1 MTACVI
7 REAGDSAMLL
17 ELEEVIDAAVNARA
31 IAIAGALRAEALAG
45 VRDVV
50 STYRTVAVHFD
61 PLRVDVEAMRAA
73 MARASTTAAEDLTGK
88 RVDIPV
94 QYGGE
99 TGPDLLEVAQFA
111 SLSPQAAIGV
121 HSGTPYR
128 VFMLGFL
135 PGFAY
140 MGSVDATIAMPRRE
154 TPRVRVPMGSVG
166 IAGPQTGVYPRES
179 PGGWRLIGRT
189 NARVFDANRA
199 EPCLFA
205 AGDEVRFTAA
215 DHLEFER
222 PRSSRRLADGRSAFD
237 SAQAREDPP
246 LRQHRASRHLT
257 VVRPGIFTTIQD
269 RGRWGHQANGVPVG
283 GALDR
288 VSHSA
293 ANALVGNDAGA
304 ATLEVTLLGPELR
317 FESDAVVAVTGAD
330 LGARVDGAA
339 VAVNSTIACRP
350 GAVLRFGERRSG
362 SRAYVAVDG
371 GIDVEPVLGSR
382 ATSALCGLG
391 GVDGRAIVAGDRLPL
406 GAAVRPERLRRLV
419 EPSSVPHGGARLRVL
434 PGPHQDFFPDDA
446 FDHLQRG
453 RFIVTPRSDR
463 MGYRLE
469 GERLPRI
476 EGREMIS
483 DAAFIGGIQV
493 PSSGEPILL
502 MADRQTTGGY
512 PQIATVITADLP
524 LAGQLAPGDWIEFEI
539 CSRRDALTAL
549 VAQEGRLL
557 AIR

>member
-1 MTACVI
+1 VTACVI
-7 REAGDSAMLL
+7 REAGDSGMLL
-17 ELEEVIDAAVNARA
+17 ELEEAIDASVNARA
-31 IAIAGALRAEALAG
+31 IAIAAAIRAEALAG

-61 PLRVDVEAMRAA
+61 PLRVDIEAVHEA
-73 MARASTTAAEDLTGK
+73 MARASSAAAIDVTGK
-88 RVDIPV
+88 TVDVPV

-99 TGPDLLEVAQFA
+99 AGPDLPELAQFA
-111 SLSPQAAIGV
+111 NLSPQAAIDA
-121 HSGTPYR
+121 HCSTLYR

-140 MGSVDATIAMPRRE
+140 MGGVDARIAMPRRE
-154 TPRVRVPMGSVG
+154 TPRMRVPTGSVG
-166 IAGPQTGVYPRES
+166 IAGQQTGVYPRES
-179 PGGWRLIGRT
+179 PGGWRLIGRS
-189 NARVFDANRA
+189 NARVFDANRP

-205 AGDEVRFTAA
+205 PGDVVRFTPA
-215 DHLEFER
+215 DRLDFDR
-222 PRSSRRLADGRSAFD
+222 PRSSHRLADGGSAFD
-237 SAQAREDPP
+237 FARKDPP
-246 LRQHRASRHLT
+246 PRKDRASRQIT
-257 VVRPGIFTTIQD
+257 VVGPGLLTTIQD
-269 RGRWGHQANGVPVG
+269 LGRWGHQADGVPVG
-283 GALDR
+283 GPLDR
-288 VSHSA
+288 VAHRA
-293 ANALVGNDAGA
+293 ANALVGNDGGA
-304 ATLEVTLLGPELR
+304 ATLEVTLLGPQLR
-317 FESDAVVAVTGAD
+317 FECDATVAVTGAD
-330 LGARVDGAA
+330 LGARVDGAEA
-339 VAVNSTIACRP
+339 MLNATIGCRR

-391 GVDGRAIVAGDRLPL
+391 GVDGRAIVGGDRLSL
-406 GAAVRPERLRRLV
+406 GAPARTARVRRVVDP
-419 EPSSVPHGGARLRVL
+419 PAMPNGGARLRVL
-434 PGPHQDFFPDDA
+434 PGPQQEFFPNHA
-446 FDHLQRG
+446 FDQLQRA
-453 RFIVTPRSDR
+453 RFVVTPRSDR

-469 GERLPRI
+469 GARIPRV

-483 DAAFIGGIQV
+483 DAAFVGGIQV
-493 PSSGEPILL
+493 PWSGEPILL

-512 PQIATVITADLP
+512 PQIATVISADLP

>member
-7 REAGDSAMLL
+7 REAGDSGMLL
-17 ELEEVIDAAVNARA
+17 ELEEAIDAGVNARA
-31 IAIAGALRAEALAG
+31 IAIAAAIRAEALAG

-61 PLRVDVEAMRAA
+61 PLRVGIEAVHEA
-73 MARASTTAAEDLTGK
+73 MARASTAAATDVTGK
-88 RVDIPV
+88 TVDVPV

-99 TGPDLLEVAQFA
+99 AGPDLLELAQFA
-111 SLSPQAAIGV
+111 NLGPQAAIDL
-121 HSGTPYR
+121 HSRTPYR

-140 MGSVDATIAMPRRE
+140 MGGVDARIAMPRRD
-154 TPRVRVPMGSVG
+154 TPRMRVPTGSVG
-166 IAGPQTGVYPRES
+166 IAGQQTGVYPRES

-189 NARVFDANRA
+189 NARVFEARRP

-205 AGDEVRFTAA
+205 PGDIVRFTSEEG
-215 DHLEFER
+215 LEFDR
-222 PRSSRRLADGRSAFD
+222 PRPRVMPSRGKDGT
-237 SAQAREDPP
+237 
-246 LRQHRASRHLT
+246 RHIT
-257 VVRPGIFTTIQD
+257 VVRPGLFTTIQD
-269 RGRWGHQANGVPVG
+269 RGRWGHQADGVPVG

-288 VSHSA
+288 VAHSA
-293 ANALVGNDAGA
+293 ANALVANDAGA

-317 FESDAVVAVTGAD
+317 FECDAMVAVTGAD
-330 LGARVDGAA
+330 LGARVDGAEA
-339 VAVNSTIACRP
+339 MLNSTIACRR

-371 GIDVEPVLGSR
+371 GIDVESVLGSR

-391 GVDGRAIVAGDRLPL
+391 GVDGRPIAGGDWLPL
-406 GAAVRPERLRRLV
+406 GAPARTDRVRRVVDPAPL
-419 EPSSVPHGGARLRVL
+419 PNGGARLRVL
-434 PGPHQDFFPDDA
+434 PGPQHDYFPDHA
-446 FDHLQRG
+446 FDQLQRA
-453 RFIVTPRSDR
+453 RFVVTPRSDR

-469 GERLPRI
+469 GARIPRI

-483 DAAFIGGIQV
+483 DAAFVGGIQV
-493 PSSGEPILL
+493 PWSGEPILL

-539 CSRRDALTAL
+539 CSRREALTAL

-557 AIR
+557 AIG

>member
-1 MTACVI
+1 MSACVI
-7 REAGDSAMLL
+7 REAGDSGMLL
-17 ELEEVIDAAVNARA
+17 ELEEAIDARVNARA
-31 IAIAGALRAEALAG
+31 IAIAAAIRSEALVG

-61 PLRVDVEAMRAA
+61 PLRVDLEAVHEA
-73 MARASTTAAEDLTGK
+73 MARASTAAAASDVTGK
-88 RVDIPV
+88 SVDVPV
-94 QYGGE
+94 QYGGDV
-99 TGPDLLEVAQFA
+99 GPDLLEVAQFA
-111 SLSPQAAIGV
+111 NLSRQAAIGV
-121 HSGTPYR
+121 HSDTPYR

-154 TPRVRVPMGSVG
+154 TPRVRVPAGSVG
-166 IAGPQTGVYPRES
+166 IAGQQTGVYPRES

-189 NARVFDANRA
+189 NAQVFDANRA

-205 AGDEVRFTAA
+205 PGDVVRFTPA
-215 DHLEFER
+215 DRLEFDQR
-222 PRSSRRLADGRSAFD
+222 RSTHLADGGS
-237 SAQAREDPP
+237 QDPP
-246 LRQHRASRHLT
+246 LRSDRAGRHVT
-257 VVRPGIFTTIQD
+257 VVRPGLLSTIQD

-288 VSHSA
+288 VAHSA

-317 FESDAVVAVTGAD
+317 FESDAMVAVTGAD
-330 LGARVDGAA
+330 LGARVDGGE
-339 VAVNSTIACRP
+339 VPLNSTIACRR

-391 GVDGRAIVAGDRLPL
+391 GVEGRAIVAGDRLPL
-406 GAAVRPERLRRLV
+406 GAPARPERLRRV
-419 EPSSVPHGGARLRVL
+419 VDPAPVPSGGARLRVL

-446 FDHLQRG
+446 FDHLRRA

-469 GERLPRI
+469 GARIPRV

-483 DAAFIGGIQV
+483 DAAFVGGLQV
-493 PSSGEPILL
+493 PWSGEPILL

-512 PQIATVITADLP
+512 PQIATVISADLP

-539 CSRRDALTAL
+539 CSRREALTAL

>member
-7 REAGDSAMLL
+7 REAGDSGMLL
-17 ELEEVIDAAVNARA
+17 ELEEAIDAGVNARA
-31 IAIAGALRAEALAG
+31 IAIAAAIRSEALSG

-61 PLRVDVEAMRAA
+61 PLRVEIEAVHDA
-73 MARASTTAAEDLTGK
+73 MAHASTAAATDVTGK
-88 RVDIPV
+88 TVDVPV

-99 TGPDLLEVAQFA
+99 AGPDLLELAQFA
-111 SLSPQAAIGV
+111 NLSPQAAIDL
-121 HSGTPYR
+121 HSRTPYR

-140 MGSVDATIAMPRRE
+140 MGSVDARIAMPRRE
-154 TPRVRVPMGSVG
+154 TPRMRVPTGSVG
-166 IAGPQTGVYPRES
+166 VAGQQTGVYPRES

-189 NARVFDANRA
+189 NARIFDANRV
-199 EPCLFA
+199 ETCLFA
-205 AGDEVRFTAA
+205 PGDVVRFTSAER
-215 DHLEFER
+215 LELDR
-222 PRSSRRLADGRSAFD
+222 PRPSLMPSSGKDGGT
-237 SAQAREDPP
+237 
-246 LRQHRASRHLT
+246 RHIT
-257 VVRPGIFTTIQD
+257 VVRPGLFTTIQD

-288 VSHSA
+288 VAHSA

-317 FESDAVVAVTGAD
+317 FECAAMIAVTGAD
-330 LGARVDGAA
+330 LGARVDGAEA
-339 VAVNSTIACRP
+339 MLNSTIACRR

-371 GIDVEPVLGSR
+371 GLDAEPVLGSR

-391 GVDGRAIVAGDRLPL
+391 GVDGRAIAAGDRLPL
-406 GAAVRPERLRRLV
+406 GAPARTDRARRV
-419 EPSSVPHGGARLRVL
+419 VDPAPTPNGGARLRVL
-434 PGPHQDFFPDDA
+434 PGPQQDFFPDHA
-446 FDHLQRG
+446 FDQLQRA
-453 RFIVTPRSDR
+453 RFVVTPRSDR

-469 GERLPRI
+469 GARIPRV

-483 DAAFIGGIQV
+483 DAAFVGGIQV
-493 PSSGEPILL
+493 PWSGEPILL

-512 PQIATVITADLP
+512 PHIATVITADLP

-539 CSRRDALTAL
+539 CSRREALAAL

>member
-1 MTACVI
+1 MTCVI

-17 ELEEVIDAAVNARA
+17 ELEEVIDAGVNARA
-31 IAIAGALRAEALAG
+31 IAIAAALRAEAPAG

-61 PLRVDVEAMRAA
+61 PLQVDVEAMRAA
-73 MARASTTAAEDLTGK
+73 MTRASTTPATDLSGQT
-88 RVDIPV
+88 VDVPV

-99 TGPDLLEVAQFA
+99 AGPDLLEVAQFA
-111 SLSPQAAIGV
+111 SLSPSAAIGV
-121 HSGTPYR
+121 HSDTPYR

-140 MGSVDATIAMPRRE
+140 MGSVDETIAMPRRE
-154 TPRVRVPMGSVG
+154 TPRVRVPTGSVG
-166 IAGPQTGVYPRES
+166 IAGLQTGVYPRES

-189 NARVFDANRA
+189 NARVFDASRA
-199 EPCLFA
+199 RTCLFA
-205 AGDEVRFTAA
+205 PGDVVRFTPA
-215 DHLEFER
+215 DRLEFDR
-222 PRSSRRLADGRSAFD
+222 PRSSATPSNGKEGGRR
-237 SAQAREDPP
+237 
-246 LRQHRASRHLT
+246 HVT
-257 VVRPGIFTTIQD
+257 VVRPGLFTTIQD

-317 FESDAVVAVTGAD
+317 LESEAVVAVTGAD
-330 LGARVDGAA
+330 LGARVDGSD
-339 VAVNSTIACRP
+339 VTLNSTITCRP

-371 GIDVEPVLGSR
+371 GIDVDPVLGSR
-382 ATSALCGLG
+382 ATSVLCGLG

-406 GAAVRPERLRRLV
+406 GAPARPERARRRLDLS
-419 EPSSVPHGGARLRVL
+419 PVPHGGARLRVL
-434 PGPHQDFFPDDA
+434 PGPHQDFFPDEA

-469 GERLPRI
+469 GARLRRI
-476 EGREMIS
+476 EKREMIS

-502 MADRQTTGGY
+502 MSDRQTTGGY

-539 CSRRDALTAL
+539 CSRRDALQAL

>member
-1 MTACVI
+1 VTACVI

-17 ELEEVIDAAVNARA
+17 ELEEVIDAGVNARA
-31 IAIAGALRAEALAG
+31 IAIAAALRADAPAG

-73 MARASTTAAEDLTGK
+73 MTRASTTPATHLTGK
-88 RVDIPV
+88 TVDVPV

-99 TGPDLLEVAQFA
+99 AGPDLLEVAQFA
-111 SLSPQAAIGV
+111 DLSAQAAIDV

-140 MGSVDATIAMPRRE
+140 MGSVDARIAMPRRE
-154 TPRVRVPMGSVG
+154 TPRVRVPVGSVG
-166 IAGPQTGVYPRES
+166 VASLQTGVYPRES

-189 NARVFDANRA
+189 NARVFDASRA
-199 EPCLFA
+199 ETSLFA
-205 AGDEVRFTAA
+205 PGDIVRFTPA
-215 DHLEFER
+215 DRLDFDG
-222 PRSSRRLADGRSAFD
+222 PRSAG
-237 SAQAREDPP
+237 P
-246 LRQHRASRHLT
+246 LRASAGKAGASRHVT
-257 VVRPGIFTTIQD
+257 VVRPGLFTTIQD
-269 RGRWGHQANGVPVG
+269 RGRWGHQADGVPVG

-293 ANALVGNDAGA
+293 ANALVGNDADA

-317 FESDAVVAVTGAD
+317 FECDAVVAVTGAD
-330 LGARVDGAA
+330 LGARVDGAD
-339 VAVNSTIACRP
+339 VALNSTITCRR

-371 GIDVEPVLGSR
+371 GIDVEPMLGSR
-382 ATSALCGLG
+382 ATSVLCGLG

-406 GAAVRPERLRRLV
+406 GASARPERVRRV
-419 EPSSVPHGGARLRVL
+419 VDPAPVPHGGARVRVL
-434 PGPHQDFFPDDA
+434 PGPHQEFFPDVA

-453 RFIVTPRSDR
+453 RFTITPRSDR

-469 GERLPRI
+469 GARLPRM

-502 MADRQTTGGY
+502 MTDRQTTGGY

-539 CSRRDALTAL
+539 CSRREALTAL